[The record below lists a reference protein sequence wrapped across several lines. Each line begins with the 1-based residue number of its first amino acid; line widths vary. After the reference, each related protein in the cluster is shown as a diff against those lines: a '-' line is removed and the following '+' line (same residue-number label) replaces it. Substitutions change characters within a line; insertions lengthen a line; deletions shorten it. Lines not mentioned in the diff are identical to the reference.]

1 MMDAGLVWFGVV
13 DNGVLVLAMVAGVS
27 LDRVWMPARWRSPAL
42 SAICAGAIGNT
53 LSDGLAA
60 VPMGARA
67 VVAVVAGCIMGPA
80 VAGAVVA
87 AWRAYGRILS
97 DGFGAES
104 RRRVDTAREA
114 SEG

>member
-1 MMDAGLVWFGVV
+1 MDAGLVWFGVV

-42 SAICAGAIGNT
+42 SAICAGAVGNT
-53 LSDGLAA
+53 VSDGLAA
-60 VPMGARA
+60 VPMGGRA

-80 VAGAVVA
+80 VAGVVVGV
-87 AWRAYGRILS
+87 WRMVSKGLAGE
-97 DGFGAES
+97 G
-104 RRRVDTAREA
+104 RRRLDTARSA